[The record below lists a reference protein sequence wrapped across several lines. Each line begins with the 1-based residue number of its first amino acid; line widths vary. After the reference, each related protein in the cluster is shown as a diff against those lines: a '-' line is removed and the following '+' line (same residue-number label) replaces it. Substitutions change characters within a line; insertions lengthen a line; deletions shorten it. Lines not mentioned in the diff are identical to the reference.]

1 MLYDECASARR
12 AVMNDVVA
20 QSKRGNTAHVE
31 AVPPE
36 LRALTTFA
44 GPLHVQEWSDKVDSP
59 ELARLLP
66 TGAGPLPVGTGERCA
81 MATGVANPFA
91 TQQVADNLVS
101 TEETGF
107 PARLKIRIGEYA
119 VWRDRIVRI
128 QLNPRAS
135 IDDLRI
141 RDGITRW
148 LVSRIWQFLSARLP
162 VKTDFNE

>member
-12 AVMNDVVA
+12 AVMNDIVA

-44 GPLHVQEWSDKVDSP
+44 GPPHVQEWSHKVDIP
-59 ELARLLP
+59 ELARLLR
-66 TGAGPLPVGTGERCA
+66 TGAGRLPVGTGGRCA
-81 MATGVANPFA
+81 MATAVADPFA
-91 TQQVADNLVS
+91 DQQVADNLVS
-101 TEETGF
+101 TEETEF
-107 PARLKIRIGEYA
+107 AARLKIRIGEYV

-128 QLNPRAS
+128 HLNPRAS

-141 RDGITRW
+141 RDGITRR
-148 LVSRIWQFLSARLP
+148 LVSRIWQFVAARLS